1 MKKKG
6 IIWTS
11 IVAGVIV
18 IGVGGFTLM
27 NDYLGNNVEIESVM
41 SPSVENNANAPA
53 ETGSSEGVT
62 ADAAVSVDELNGAW
76 NITSGSKVYWS
87 VTTSKETVNFV
98 NEAVSGTW
106 TIDLNDASKMSG
118 EGVLDMSALD
128 SGNDQRDSHVKDRED
143 LLAVAQYPQATF
155 TATAITPQ
163 STEFKEE
170 TVVPLTI
177 EGTITVKGVEKA
189 VTFESNAMYKDG
201 QLLLSG
207 TTQVTFGD
215 FGMTSP
221 HTVVLEAENDLSVQL
236 ELILVQ
242 A

>member
-11 IVAGVIV
+11 VIAAVIV
-18 IGVGGFTLM
+18 IGAGGYALM
-27 NDYLGNNVEIESVM
+27 NNYLGNNVEIESVM
-41 SPSVENNANAPA
+41 APSEENNANPSE
-53 ETGSSEGVT
+53 ETGSGEGVT
-62 ADAAVSVDELNGAW
+62 AGAAVSVDELNGEW
-76 NITSGSKVYWS
+76 NIASGSKVYWS

-98 NEAVSGTW
+98 NEAVSGSW
-106 TIDLNDASKMSG
+106 TVDLNDASKMTG
-118 EGVLDMSALD
+118 EGVLDMTSLD
-128 SGNDQRDSHVKDRED
+128 SGNDQRDGHVKDRED
-143 LLAVAQYPQATF
+143 LLAVAQYPEATF

-163 STEFKEE
+163 ATEFTEA
-170 TVVPLTI
+170 TAVPLTI
-177 EGTITVKGVEKA
+177 EGTLTVKGVEKE
-189 VTFESNAMYKDG
+189 VTFDSNAMYKDG

-221 HTVVLEAENDLSVQL
+221 HTVVLETENDLSVQL
-236 ELILVQ
+236 ELVLDQ

>member
-11 IVAGVIV
+11 VIAAVIV
-18 IGVGGFTLM
+18 IGAGGYALM
-27 NDYLGNNVEIESVM
+27 NNYLGNNVEIESVM
-41 SPSVENNANAPA
+41 APSEENNANPSE
-53 ETGSSEGVT
+53 ETGSGEGVT
-62 ADAAVSVDELNGAW
+62 AGAAVSMDELNGEW
-76 NITSGSKVYWS
+76 NIASGSKVYWS

-98 NEAVSGTW
+98 NEAVSGSW
-106 TIDLNDASKMSG
+106 TVDLNDASKMTG
-118 EGVLDMSALD
+118 EGVLDMTSLD
-128 SGNDQRDSHVKDRED
+128 SGNDQRDGHVKDRED
-143 LLAVAQYPQATF
+143 LLAVAQYPEATF

-163 STEFKEE
+163 ATEFTEA
-170 TVVPLTI
+170 TAVPLTI
-177 EGTITVKGVEKA
+177 EGTLTVKGVEKA
-189 VTFESNAMYKDG
+189 VTFDSNAMYKDG

-221 HTVVLEAENDLSVQL
+221 HTVVLETENDLSVQL
-236 ELILVQ
+236 ELVLDQ

>member
-11 IVAGVIV
+11 VIATVIV
-18 IGVGGFTLM
+18 IGGGGYALM

-41 SPSVENNANAPA
+41 SPSVENNANALE
-53 ETGSSEGVT
+53 ETGSGEGVT
-62 ADAAVSVDELNGAW
+62 AGAAVSVDELNGAW
-76 NITSGSKVYWS
+76 SIASGSKVYWS

-106 TIDLNDASKMSG
+106 TVDLNDASKMSG
-118 EGVLDMSALD
+118 EGVLDMTALD
-128 SGNDQRDSHVKDRED
+128 SGNSQRDSHVKDRED
-143 LLAVAQYPQATF
+143 LLAIAQYPQATF
-155 TATAITPQ
+155 TATAITSQ
-163 STEFKEE
+163 ATEFTEGKS
-170 TVVPLTI
+170 VPLTI
-177 EGTITVKGVEKA
+177 EGTLTVKGVEKA
-189 VTFESNAMYKDG
+189 VTFDSNAMYKDG

-215 FGMTSP
+215 FGITSP
-221 HTVVLEAENDLSVQL
+221 HTVVLETENDLSIQL
-236 ELILVQ
+236 ELILAQ

>member
-6 IIWTS
+6 IIWAS
-11 IVAGVIV
+11 VIAGVIV
-18 IGVGGFTLM
+18 IGAGGYALM

-41 SPSVENNANAPA
+41 SPSVESNTNASG
-53 ETGSSEGVT
+53 ETGSGEGVT
-62 ADAAVSVDELNGAW
+62 TDAAVPADELNGAW
-76 NITSGSKVYWS
+76 SISSGSKVYWS
-87 VTTSKETVNFV
+87 VTTSKETVNFI
-98 NEAVSGTW
+98 NEAVSGSW
-106 TIDLNDASKMSG
+106 TVDLNDTSKMSG
-118 EGVLDMSALD
+118 EGLLDMTALD
-128 SGNDQRDSHVKDRED
+128 SGNDQRDNHVKDRED

-155 TATAITPQ
+155 TARAITPQ
-163 STEFKEE
+163 STEFTEG
-170 TVVPLTI
+170 TSVPLTI
-177 EGTITVKGVEKA
+177 EGVLTVKGVEKA
-189 VTFESNAMYKDG
+189 VTFDSNAMYRDG

>member
-11 IVAGVIV
+11 VVATVIV
-18 IGVGGFTLM
+18 IGGGGYAVM

-41 SPSVENNANAPA
+41 STSTQNNANTSA
-53 ETGSSEGVT
+53 ETG
-62 ADAAVSVDELNGAW
+62 AAVSLDELNGAW
-76 NITSGSKVYWS
+76 SIASDSKVYWS

-106 TIDLNDASKMSG
+106 TVDLNDASKMSG
-118 EGVLDMSALD
+118 EGVLDMTALD
-128 SGNDQRDSHVKDRED
+128 SGNSQRDSHVKDRED

-155 TATAITPQ
+155 TATTIMPQ
-163 STEFKEE
+163 ATEFTEGIS
-170 TVVPLTI
+170 VPLTI
-177 EGTITVKGVEKA
+177 EGTLTVKGVEKA
-189 VTFESNAMYKDG
+189 VTFDSEAMYKDG

-215 FGMTSP
+215 FGITSP
-221 HTVVLEAENDLSVQL
+221 HTVVLETENDISIQL
-236 ELILVQ
+236 ELILEQ